1 MGILVRSIV
10 MATAAISTAPKTILC
25 ANMLTPRN
33 VIPMRTTEMIKA
45 PASVRQVLPTP
56 PRYRGSADD
65 DRGDRRQQEFGRQG
79 RRPAREPAGEDDASE
94 RCEAGGE
101 NKGEDLL
108 LTDLHAGS

>member
-1 MGILVRSIV
+1 M
-10 MATAAISTAPKTILC
+10 
-25 ANMLTPRN
+25 
-33 VIPMRTTEMIKA
+33 PMRTTEMIKPGQRA
-45 PASVRQVLPTP
+45 PGTADAS
-56 PRYRGSADD
+56 RYRGSAED